1 MPSLEVVLGLMVAVT
16 ALALVARRSHIPY
29 PILLV
34 LGGLV
39 LAVIP
44 GLPTVKLAPDLVFLV
59 FLPPLITS
67 AGWYTSVRDLK
78 ANRRA
83 IGLLSIGLVVFTTL
97 GVGAAAHFLVPGLG
111 WGPALVL
118 GAIVSPT
125 DAIAATAI
133 MERLGA
139 PHRIVAILEGES
151 LLNDATG
158 LVAFRYAVGAVVYG
172 TFVWWDAGLH
182 FLFSAAAGIALGL

>member
-1 MPSLEVVLGLMVAVT
+1 MPSLELVLGLMVAVT
-16 ALALVARRSHIPY
+16 ALALLARRAHIPY

-34 LGGLV
+34 LGGLL
-39 LAVIP
+39 LAVVP
-44 GLPTVKLAPDLVFLV
+44 GLPAVKLAPDLVFLV

-97 GVGAAAHFLVPGLG
+97 GVAAAAHFLVPGLG

-133 MERLGA
+133 LDRLGA

-151 LLNDATG
+151 LLQDACG
-158 LVAFRYAVGAVVYG
+158 LVAFTYAVTAVSSGV
-172 TFVWWDAGLH
+172 
-182 FLFSAAAGIALGL
+182 

>member
-1 MPSLEVVLGLMVAVT
+1 AVT
-16 ALALVARRSHIPY
+16 ALALVARRARIPY

-44 GLPTVKLAPDLVFLV
+44 GLPAVKLAPDLVFLV

-67 AGWYTSVRDLK
+67 AGWYTSLRDLN

-97 GVGAAAHFLVPGLG
+97 GVGAAAHFLIPGLG

-139 PHRIVAILEGES
+139 PHRIVAVLACES
-151 LLNDATG
+151 QLNDATA
-158 LVAFRYAVGAVVYG
+158 LVAYSYAL
-172 TFVWWDAGLH
+172 T
-182 FLFSAAAGIALGL
+182 ALVAEIF